1 MKKARERDGRARLE
15 EEIRKPIRPQV
26 NRPHGFAVPDDPE
39 AIKRENALMEE
50 LHEKAIAEAQRDKLK
65 LLCRHYSLAEDNYR
79 GLARNLAIEHEPR
92 SQRNLSLLCRRYAL
106 AENDYELLAL
116 SLAIQHEPGFRVVDR
131 QITSLPLTNTDASGF
146 SGPVLIK
153 DGVLISER
161 TGRPIDWPPE
171 RLVQLLKAVQTERKR
186 SGVKKDLDA
195 LKRLARRREWAP
207 PPNHRGEFRAW
218 VRTLQSRLHDAKKF
232 RRGVDELNATF
243 EKIERQLG

>member
-50 LHEKAIAEAQRDKLK
+50 LHEKAIAEAQ
-65 LLCRHYSLAEDNYR
+65 
-79 GLARNLAIEHEPR
+79 
-92 SQRNLSLLCRRYAL
+92 QRNLSLLCRRYAL

>member
-65 LLCRHYSLAEDNYR
+65 LLCRRYSLAEDNYR
-79 GLARNLAIEHEPR
+79 GLARNLAIAHEPR
-92 SQRNLSLLCRRYAL
+92 SQRNLRLLCRRYSL

-131 QITSLPLTNTDASGF
+131 QITSLPLTNTDAPGF

-161 TGRPIDWPPE
+161 TGRPMDWPPE
-171 RLVQLLKAVQTERKR
+171 RLLQLLEAVQTERKR
-186 SGVKKDLDA
+186 PGVKKDLDA
-195 LKRLARRREWAP
+195 LRRLARRREWAP
-207 PPNHRGEFRAW
+207 PPNHRGEFSAW
-218 VRTLQSRLHDAKKF
+218 VRTLQSRLHDAKTF
-232 RRGVDELNATF
+232 RRGVDELKATF